1 MNFVDTHSHIYL
13 DEFNKD
19 RDEAINRAL
28 EKGINKILLPN
39 IDSSSVDAM
48 LSLVDLHPEICYPMM
63 GLHPTSVNE
72 NWAKELA
79 NVKDLLAKRNYIGI
93 GEIGIDLY
101 WDKTFVEE
109 QTHVFGEQIDLAK
122 NSGLPFVIHA
132 RDSFP
137 EIFKVLEDKYDDKYL
152 GIFHAFSG
160 NEEQGLR
167 AIEMGFKLGIGG
179 VVTFKNA
186 GLDKTVSKIG
196 FEHLVLETDSPYL
209 TPVPFRGKRNESAY
223 IYIIA
228 QRLADIFNVSI
239 SEIAEITTRNANKVF
254 KQIAQID

>member
-13 DEFNKD
+13 NEFSDDIND
-19 RDEAINRAL
+19 VVNRAL

-39 IDSSSVDAM
+39 IDSDSVKAM
-48 LSLVDLHPEICYPMM
+48 LYLVDLYPDICYPMM
-63 GLHPTSVNE
+63 GLHPTSVKE
-72 NWAKELA
+72 NWAEELA
-79 NVKDLLAKRNYIGI
+79 NVKKLLDERQYIGI

-101 WDKTFVEE
+101 WDKTFIKE
-109 QTHVFGEQIDLAK
+109 QIHVFGEQIDLAK
-122 NSGLPFVIHA
+122 KNGLPFVIHA

-137 EIFKVLEDKYDDKYL
+137 EIFKVLENKYDEKYL

-186 GLDKTVSKIG
+186 GLDKTIRKIG

-209 TPVPFRGKRNESAY
+209 TPIPFRGKRNESAY
-223 IYIIA
+223 IYYIA
-228 QRLADIFNVSI
+228 QRLADIFDVSVK
-239 SEIAEITTRNANKVF
+239 EIAEITTRNANKLF
-254 KQIAQID
+254 KQIA